1 MSETLLSV
9 SGLEKSFLLHHR
21 GGVRLDVLADMA
33 LALDAG
39 ECLALDGP
47 SGTGKST
54 LLRTLWGNYGADSGR
69 IEVRH
74 QGELIDLATADPRMV
89 LDVRRHTIGY
99 VSQFLRVIPRVP
111 TLDVVAEPMT
121 AQGHP
126 LSKARDRAADLLTQL
141 DLPARLWSLPPQT
154 FSGGEQQ
161 RVNIARG
168 LIGEHP
174 ILLMDEPTASLDVE
188 NRDRVIGLIRAALL
202 RGAGVV
208 GIFHDPT
215 TRAALATR
223 IIPVRSLA
231 KAA

>member
-1 MSETLLSV
+1 
-9 SGLEKSFLLHHR
+9 
-21 GGVRLDVLADMA
+21 
-33 LALDAG
+33 
-39 ECLALDGP
+39 
-47 SGTGKST
+47 
-54 LLRTLWGNYGADSGR
+54 
-69 IEVRH
+69 
-74 QGELIDLATADPRMV
+74 
-89 LDVRRHTIGY
+89 
-99 VSQFLRVIPRVP
+99 VP

-121 AQGHP
+121 AQGHS
-126 LSKARDRAADLLTQL
+126 LERARERAAELLAAL
-141 DLPARLWSLPPQT
+141 DLPSRLWTLPPQT

-168 LIGEHP
+168 LIGDHP

-202 RGAGVV
+202 RGTGVV

-223 IIPVRSLA
+223 ILSLSSLA

>member
-1 MSETLLSV
+1 MTDPLLIV

-21 GGVRLDVLADMA
+21 GGVRLDVLQDMA
-33 LALDAG
+33 LSLTAG

-54 LLRTLWGNYGADSGR
+54 LLRTLWGNYGADAGR
-69 IEVRH
+69 IMVRH
-74 QGELIDLATADPRMV
+74 KGTMVDLATADPRLV
-89 LDVRRHTIGY
+89 LDVRRSTIGY

-121 AQGHP
+121 AQGAS
-126 LSKARDRAADLLTQL
+126 LARARTRAGELLTLL
-141 DLPARLWSLPPQT
+141 DLPERLWSLPPQT

-168 LIGEHP
+168 LIGDHP

-188 NRDRVIGLIRAALL
+188 NRDRVIGLIRDALL
-202 RGAGVV
+202 RGTGVV

-223 IIPVRSLA
+223 IIPVSPLA